1 MREPS
6 KDDFLNDEG
15 LKDFWLVRLM
25 LPFVG
30 TIIPVN
36 MFYRLA
42 LKLEGGEF
50 FSRSLR
56 VLLWKNGIKA
66 EAYSYGSFHVP
77 GTCEPGLSIGR
88 YASIAR
94 GVRWGHNHPSN
105 RIALSPLFYVSDFGI
120 VDETK
125 ATPATLEIGPDAWI
139 GGTVVITTGCK
150 RIGVGAI
157 VGAGSVVTHDVPDF
171 AIVYGSPA
179 RIKRY
184 RFDEPIRR
192 ALLNSRWWELS
203 PRALK
208 PWLRNFG
215 QSADSPGTLVAL
227 TQIGQIVNNPIENV

>member
-1 MREPS
+1 MKDAS
-6 KDDFLNDEG
+6 KVEFLNDVG

-30 TIIPVN
+30 TMIPVN

-50 FSRSLR
+50 LSRSLR
-56 VLLWKNGIKA
+56 VLLWKHGIKA

-88 YASIAR
+88 YASVAR
-94 GVRWGHNHPSN
+94 GVRWGHNHPSD

-125 ATPATLEIGPDAWI
+125 TTLATLEIGADAWI
-139 GGTVVITTGCK
+139 GSTVVITTGCK
-150 RIGVGAI
+150 RIGIGAV

-179 RIKRY
+179 RIKGF
-184 RFDEPIRR
+184 RFDEPVRQ
-192 ALLNSRWWELS
+192 ALLDSRWWELS
-203 PRALK
+203 PQALE
-208 PWLRNFG
+208 PWLKHFG
-215 QSADSPGTLVAL
+215 MAANNAGVLAAL
-227 TQIGQIVNNPIENV
+227 MQIRMAAR